1 MAGDKKRSQL
11 GRGLS
16 ALLGEDSGD
25 YTELDKLRVSRLVPI
40 EFIHPG
46 PYQPRHGVDDEQI
59 QSLAQ
64 SIRDKGILQPLL
76 VRRHPEHANAFEIVA
91 GERRWRA
98 AQQAQV
104 HEIPVVVRDFS
115 DSEVLEI
122 ALVENLQ
129 RQDLSPLEEA
139 EGYSRLIKEF
149 SHTQANL
156 ARAVGKS
163 RSYVANMMRL
173 LGLPDSVKELVNG
186 GALTAGHARALLNA
200 ENPDILARQVVRQG
214 LNVRQTEKL
223 AQTKGVRAR
232 VRRKAAEKDADT
244 LSLERDLTNLL
255 GLKVEIRF
263 RGVGGSLIIHY
274 RSLDQLDDILHRL
287 SHETRGAGPAD
298 SASEHGVEPDFTE
311 ASEAFAADVP
321 EPVPGPAEKEP
332 AAPEITEDS
341 REPAGE
347 GAEGAEESSSGAA
360 PEGEEATG
368 ETGGAADEPPS
379 GDAPEGEEPAAD
391 PAAGRGGQSISGDAD
406 EPAADR
412 PDDSTPTG
420 KPE

>member
-25 YTELDKLRVSRLVPI
+25 YAELDKLRVSRMVPI
-40 EFIHPG
+40 EFVHPG
-46 PYQPRHGVDDEQI
+46 PYQPRHRLDDEQI

-76 VRRHPEHANAFEIVA
+76 VRRHPEQANAFEIVA

-98 AQQAQV
+98 AQHAQV
-104 HEIPVVVRDFS
+104 HEIPVVVKDFS

-139 EGYSRLIKEF
+139 EGYSRLLKEF
-149 SHTQANL
+149 NHTQANL

-173 LGLPDSVKELVNG
+173 LGLPDSVKELVDG

-200 ENPDILARQVVRQG
+200 ENPDTLARQVVRQG

-223 AQTKGVRAR
+223 AQSKGVRTRAR
-232 VRRKAAEKDADT
+232 RHVAEKDADT

-255 GLKVEIRF
+255 GLKVEIKF
-263 RGVGGSLIIHY
+263 RGGGGALIIHY
-274 RSLDQLDDILHRL
+274 GSLDQLDDILHRL
-287 SHETRGAGPAD
+287 SHEPHGAGPPGA
-298 SASEHGVEPDFTE
+298 GPDPAE
-311 ASEAFAADVP
+311 ATDGFAAGAPGPVP
-321 EPVPGPAEKEP
+321 ETAAEAPSE
-332 AAPEITEDS
+332 PEIPEDS
-341 REPAGE
+341 EDSEDSGGPAGE
-347 GAEGAEESSSGAA
+347 GAEGADESPSAA
-360 PEGEEATG
+360 AAGGEEAAGETG
-368 ETGGAADEPPS
+368 ETADEPPS
-379 GDAPEGEEPAAD
+379 GPAPEGEEPA
-391 PAAGRGGQSISGDAD
+391 GGP
-406 EPAADR
+406 EADR
-412 PDDSTPTG
+412 PDDPTATD
-420 KPE
+420 KTE

>member
-11 GRGLS
+11 GRGLA

-25 YTELDKLRVSRLVPI
+25 YTELDKLRVSRMVPI
-40 EFIHPG
+40 EFVHPG
-46 PYQPRHGVDDEQI
+46 PYQPRHRVDDEQI

-98 AQQAQV
+98 AQQAQA

-115 DSEVLEI
+115 DREVLEI
-122 ALVENLQ
+122 GLVENLQ

-139 EGYSRLIKEF
+139 EGYSRLLKEF
-149 SHTQANL
+149 DQTQTNL

-163 RSYVANMMRL
+163 RSYVANMVRL
-173 LGLPDSVKELVNG
+173 LGLPDSVKELVDG

-200 ENPDILARQVVRQG
+200 ENPDTLARQVVRQG

-223 AQTKGVRAR
+223 AQSKGVRTRAR
-232 VRRKAAEKDADT
+232 RHVAEKDADT

-255 GLKVEIRF
+255 GLKVEIKF
-263 RGVGGSLIIHY
+263 RGGGGSLVIHY

-287 SHETRGAGPAD
+287 SHEAHGAGPPGA
-298 SASEHGVEPDFTE
+298 GPDPAE
-311 ASEAFAADVP
+311 AADGFTADA
-321 EPVPGPAEKEP
+321 PGPAPETAAEEP
-332 AAPEITEDS
+332 SEREIPEDS
-341 REPAGE
+341 EDSGGLAGEGADEWPSAAGSEEPAGE
-347 GAEGAEESSSGAA
+347 
-360 PEGEEATG
+360 TG
-368 ETGGAADEPPS
+368 ETADEPPS
-379 GDAPEGEEPAAD
+379 GPAPEGED
-391 PAAGRGGQSISGDAD
+391 PAGGPTAD
-406 EPAADR
+406 W
-412 PDDSTPTG
+412 PDDPPATD